1 MDSEDSL
8 IAAHVQHLAVLLR
21 HSGKRMYGKAAGVTG
36 TEYPIVTIL
45 VRGEQTIGQICNRL
59 DRDKSHV
66 SRDIAALVSRGLVTK
81 GRGATDARQIVVR
94 LNPEIRDVMVEIIEK
109 RAKRLTAG
117 VSAEDF
123 KSFQRVLSVMI
134 HNAQDMR
141 NDL

>member
-21 HSGKRMYGKAAGVTG
+21 HSGKRMYGRAAGVTG

-45 VRGEQTIGQICNRL
+45 VRGEHTIGQICNRL

-66 SRDIAALVSRGLVTK
+66 SRDIASLVSRGLVTK
-81 GRGATDARQIVVR
+81 GRATTDARQIVVR
-94 LNPEIRDVMVEIIEK
+94 LDPAVREAMVKVIEE

-117 VSAEDF
+117 LAKEDF
-123 KSFQRVLSVMI
+123 ETFQRVLTIMI